1 MPPKAKAKAAIAA
14 PAPTAAQL
22 RRLADQIDVGLRD
35 GYPRL
40 PVLQKWEAAQAAE
53 AAGRTYVDR
62 KPLRSPCCGPRRNV
76 PLWPPLRPL
85 HVKAIKALLDEI
97 SYERDIAIQERAL
110 IRGHERIRRRAA
122 AAAPG

>member
-22 RRLADQIDVGLRD
+22 RRLADQIDIGLRD

-53 AAGRTYVDR
+53 AAGTTPLPTGSEEDLADVAEVDQHFAQVGTRTLELVHRLLCWSWKASQNPDLYAAQAES
-62 KPLRSPCCGPRRNV
+62 L
-76 PLWPPLRPL
+76 LWSYY
-85 HVKAIKALLDEI
+85 HKAV
-97 SYERDIAIQERAL
+97 S
-110 IRGHERIRRRAA
+110 
-122 AAAPG
+122 